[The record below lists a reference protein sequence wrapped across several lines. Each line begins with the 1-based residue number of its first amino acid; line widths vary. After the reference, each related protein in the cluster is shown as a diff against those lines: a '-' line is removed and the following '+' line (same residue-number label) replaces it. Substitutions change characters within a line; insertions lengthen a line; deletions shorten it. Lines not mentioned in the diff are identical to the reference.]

1 MWKAVIQLIHWIIKW
16 ATYKQRSDK
25 RLDEIIGAIAA
36 LNRRTK
42 RLEILDA
49 MHRND
54 RAVVHQL
61 YDEYKSMGGNS
72 YMQEL
77 YKKYIKKG
85 ARK

>member
-1 MWKAVIQLIHWIIKW
+1 MWKVVIQLIHWLIKR

-25 RLDEIIGAIAA
+25 RLDEIISAIAA

-85 ARK
+85 TRK